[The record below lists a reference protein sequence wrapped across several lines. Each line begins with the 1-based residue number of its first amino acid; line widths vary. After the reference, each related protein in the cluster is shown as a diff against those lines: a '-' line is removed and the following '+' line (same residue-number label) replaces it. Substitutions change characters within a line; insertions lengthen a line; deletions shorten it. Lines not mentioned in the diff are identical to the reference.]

1 MQVISITVWTK
12 NHKSQNQNSLTGV
25 PLNQRF
31 VEIMTNLW
39 GICVSRS
46 CNDLGKIF
54 RNSLDILL
62 AGSLTDC
69 NLPTY
74 NVFPNPEIPFT
85 KI

>member
-1 MQVISITVWTK
+1 MRK
-12 NHKSQNQNSLTGV
+12 NFVNHGENQKFT
-25 PLNQRF
+25 
-31 VEIMTNLW
+31 EIMTNLW
-39 GICVSRS
+39 GIYVSRS
-46 CNDLGKIF
+46 YNDLGKIF

-85 KI
+85 EI